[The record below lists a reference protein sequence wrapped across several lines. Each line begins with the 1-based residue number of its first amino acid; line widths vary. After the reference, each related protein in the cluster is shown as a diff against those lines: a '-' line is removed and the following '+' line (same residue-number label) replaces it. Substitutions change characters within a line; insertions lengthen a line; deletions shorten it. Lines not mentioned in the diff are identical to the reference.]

1 MEGLVETFK
10 VDSDPRFLFD
20 VSFEL
25 GIVSNQDDIDARI
38 AIAKDAIREGKVPNL
53 QKEMDCFVAS
63 HVSLSEYEWIDNS
76 DYVTRY
82 FLWYLLRL
90 TLQDESVGQF
100 SFLSGLDLSF
110 EFDTAFGRKSID
122 KSKSSIPNF
131 VEKGPM
137 VRIHTIIFLHYLLS
151 EKNLKDVGQK
161 GAMEAIKK
169 LILGFKRSHFYK
181 LTEEE
186 NQSRAAWTR
195 NKLEND
201 GVVLPL
207 EIPLNEK
214 CRNLSLAISLYLW
227 GKSYPFPSSI
237 FGIDSHVSKSEYVH
251 KLNLSWNQYK
261 HREKNKLKKVKAY
274 SFEMEE
280 SLQKKINHLSRV
292 LDMKKNR
299 LIEYLIEQEYT
310 KQTKK

>member
-1 MEGLVETFK
+1 MDNLVETFK

-20 VSFEL
+20 VSFVL
-25 GIVSNQDDIDARI
+25 DIASNQDDIDARI
-38 AIAKDAIREGKVPNL
+38 AISKEAVRQGKVPHL
-53 QKEMDCFVAS
+53 QKNMDYFVVS
-63 HVSLSEYEWIDNS
+63 HVPLSEYDWIDNG

-90 TLQDESVGQF
+90 VLQDESVGQF
-100 SFLSGLDLSF
+100 SLQSKLDLSF
-110 EFDTAFGRKSID
+110 EFDTAFGMKSND
-122 KSKSSIPNF
+122 ESKPSIPSF

-137 VRIHTIIFLHYLLS
+137 VRIHTIIFLHYLFS

-169 LILGFKRSHFYK
+169 SILGFKRSHFYK

-186 NQSRAAWTR
+186 NQSRAEWTR

-237 FGIDSHVSKSEYVH
+237 LGIDSHVSKSEYVH

-261 HREKNKLKKVKAY
+261 HREKNKLNKVKAY

-280 SLQKKINHLSRV
+280 SLQKKIDHLSRS

-299 LIEYLIEQEYT
+299 LIEYLVEQEYT

>member
-1 MEGLVETFK
+1 MASIVENIN

-20 VSFEL
+20 VSFVL
-25 GIVSNQDDIDARI
+25 DIVSNQDDIDLRI
-38 AIAKDAIREGKVPNL
+38 DIAKDAVRKGQVEDLK
-53 QKEMDCFVAS
+53 QKRNRFAESNVA
-63 HVSLSEYEWIDNS
+63 LSEYEWIDNS

-90 TLQDESVGQF
+90 TLQDESVGRF
-100 SFLSGLDLSF
+100 SFHSGSDLSF

-122 KSKSSIPNF
+122 KSKSSIPSF

-227 GKSYPFPSSI
+227 GKSYPFPSSM
-237 FGIDSHVSKSEYVH
+237 FGIGSHVSKSEYVH

-261 HREKNKLKKVKAY
+261 HREKNKIKKVKAY

-280 SLQKKINHLSRV
+280 SLQKKIDHLSKA